1 MNPKLNRELE
11 DLCIN
16 TIRILS
22 ADAVQNA
29 NAGHPGMPMGAAVRI
44 MSRLPLFASWEKTTK
59 PIWYT
64 DLKQRW
70 WRRNGWRPRY

>member
-29 NAGHPGMPMGAAVRI
+29 NAGLPACRWALLQWPTLFGRSAREPAQHPPALPVRPAAVD
-44 MSRLPLFASWEKTTK
+44 S
-59 PIWYT
+59 
-64 DLKQRW
+64 
-70 WRRNGWRPRY
+70 